1 MQRSNELSYEAT
13 DVGGWLF
20 VGSYVPVM
28 SESMDEVLC
37 EMNHILNCFTLFH
50 ICSSRYDT

>member
-13 DVGGWLF
+13 DLGGWLF